1 MSLSLKEIY
10 DVLITEIGVIAIPRN
25 NQYRIKSL
33 TRVSYDNKRN
43 TSGTNIGAYQKAN
56 ALFKSDFYSKNVAA
70 VKDLVEHGIVEAN
83 GGAQDAALFML
94 SSLTVGRLQD
104 EVEYIENLL
113 NSSITCRVALNENI
127 QNIDRNRKTLTN
139 QDYKIIESL
148 IHSEYEKQFSEIK
161 TSITDNIRIKL
172 QNMLADYV
180 DEFSLESKQL
190 QLQEL
195 CTVCISICVS
205 VFDIRVKRRKREI
218 KEKQEEIKAYIKEL
232 NARDDKKATIEQLL
246 ACAYYDIYGML
257 SEVKD
262 RNNSRQVIR
271 NIYGQFED
279 VYQFPE
285 IVSAYSYSK
294 DKGWNLSDLNNRRHV
309 VWAPNGCGKTTFLK
323 GILFSSSYAYRESN
337 NKRETD
343 KMETLLKYH
352 GLSSNDYFPVFIE
365 ASYYADVMA
374 KESDSWVYEI
384 VERQTGFDKTKIAIE
399 DFQLVL
405 KRNNASKKLLY
416 LIDGFD
422 ELNYEYKDEF
432 MRRINQLIHSEYGS
446 NAIVIITSRP
456 SFDTTKFNGFSYWS
470 IQQISFEKNKEF
482 VKGFIESYCRCSTYY
497 FSSEKIFKMISEN
510 HYLRDMIT
518 TPEILI
524 DVIIGCAKYLNDENG
539 KNSDICDIVDETIDD
554 LIQRIDGFRSIKVN
568 EYGGLGG
575 IKTVYEV
582 LAYDYFCGKS
592 GVRDGAFIQAL
603 EMTIKKLDRENKYN
617 YEKLCNLIDDKVK
630 IAELFFTWMS
640 VIKSDG
646 KDISF
651 LSETFAEHLAAKRF
665 ITLLSKESDSDRHM
679 DMFRGLGEAKYRVFV
694 ILCTLSYYLKDIDLQ
709 DNVLPKI
716 GVLFSFIIEKTMSEK
731 TLQKNEMIPVRN
743 MIIDIISKRY
753 GENIICNRKIPE
765 VLMDHKKEI
774 TELVC
779 NPCADEDEKGMY
791 AKLLSGLWE

>member
-113 NSSITCRVALNENI
+113 NSSITYRVALNENI

-148 IHSEYEKQFSEIK
+148 IHSKYEKQFSEIK

-172 QNMLADYV
+172 QNMLVDYV

-246 ACAYYDIYGML
+246 ACAYYNTYGML

-262 RNNSRQVIR
+262 RNNSRKVIR
-271 NIYGQFED
+271 KIYGKFED
-279 VYQFPE
+279 VYQLPE

-294 DKGWNLSDLNNRRHV
+294 DEGWNLLDLNNRRHV

-337 NKRETD
+337 NERETD
-343 KMETLLKYH
+343 KMEALLEYH

-374 KESDSWVYEI
+374 KKNDSWVYEI
-384 VERQTGFDKTKIAIE
+384 VERQTGFDKTKITIE

-405 KRNNASKKLLY
+405 QKNNASKKLLY
-416 LIDGFD
+416 LIDGYD
-422 ELNYEYKDEF
+422 ELNYEYKGDF
-432 MRRINQLIHSEYGS
+432 MFVINQLIKSEYGS

-456 SFDTTKFNGFSYWS
+456 SFDTTNFNGFNYWS

-482 VKGFIESYCRCSTYY
+482 VKGFIESYCRCSQY
-497 FSSEKIFKMISEN
+497 FSSEKIFNMISEN
-510 HYLRDMIT
+510 HYLSEMIT

-539 KNSDICDIVDETIDD
+539 KNSDVCDIVDGTIDD
-554 LIQRIDGFRSIKVN
+554 LIQRIDGARSTKVN
-568 EYGGLGG
+568 TYGGLSDF
-575 IKTVYEV
+575 KTVYEV
-582 LAYDYFCGKS
+582 LAYDYFCGNS
-592 GVRDGAFIQAL
+592 GIKDGDFTKAL
-603 EMTIKKLDRENKYN
+603 KDTIAKLAEENERN
-617 YEKLCNLIDDKVK
+617 YGKLRNLIDDKDE

-640 VIKSDG
+640 VLKSDG
-646 KDISF
+646 RYISF
-651 LSETFAEHLAAKRF
+651 LSETFVEHLAAKRF
-665 ITLLSKESDSDRHM
+665 ITLISKESDSDRHM
-679 DMFRGLGEAKYRVFV
+679 VMFQNLGEAKYRIFV

>member
-25 NQYRIKSL
+25 NQYKINSL
-33 TRVSYDNKRN
+33 IRVSYDNIRD

-56 ALFKSDFYSKNVAA
+56 ALFKRDYYLKSGPA
-70 VKDLVEHGIVEAN
+70 VKDLVEHGIVKAN

-94 SSLTVGRLQD
+94 SSLTMGKLQD

-113 NSSITCRVALNENI
+113 NSSITYRVALNENI
-127 QNIDRNRKTLTN
+127 QNIDRNSKTLTN

-148 IHSEYEKQFSEIK
+148 IHSKYEKQFSEIK
-161 TSITDNIRIKL
+161 TSIMDNIRIKL
-172 QNMLADYV
+172 QNMLSDYV
-180 DEFSLESKQL
+180 DEFSLKPKQL
-190 QLQEL
+190 RLQEL

-205 VFDIRVKRRKREI
+205 VFDICVKRSKQEI
-218 KEKQEEIKAYIKEL
+218 KEKQEKIKAYIKEL
-232 NARDDKKATIEQLL
+232 NTKDDKKSTIEQLL
-246 ACAYYDIYGML
+246 ACAYYNTYGML

-262 RNNSRQVIR
+262 RNNSRKVIR
-271 NIYGQFED
+271 KIYGKFED
-279 VYQFPE
+279 VYQLPE

-294 DKGWNLSDLNNRRHV
+294 DEGWNLSDLNNRRHV
-309 VWAPNGCGKTTFLK
+309 VWGPNGCGKTTFLK

-337 NKRETD
+337 NERETD
-343 KMETLLKYH
+343 KMEALLEYH

-374 KESDSWVYEI
+374 KKNDSWVYEI
-384 VERQTGFDKTKIAIE
+384 VERQTGFDKTKITIE

-405 KRNNASKKLLY
+405 KKNNANKKLLY
-416 LIDGFD
+416 LIDGYD
-422 ELNYEYKDEF
+422 ELNYEYKGDF
-432 MRRINQLIHSEYGS
+432 MFVINQLINSEYGS

-456 SFDTTKFNGFSYWS
+456 SFDTTNFNGFNYWS

-482 VKGFIESYCRCSTYY
+482 VKGFIESYCRCSPY
-497 FSSEKIFKMISEN
+497 FSSEKIFNMISEN
-510 HYLRDMIT
+510 HYLSEMIT

-554 LIQRIDGFRSIKVN
+554 LIQRIDAVRSIKVN
-568 EYGGLGG
+568 EYGGLSDF
-575 IKTVYEV
+575 KTVYEV
-582 LAYDYFCGKS
+582 LAYDYFCGKP
-592 GVRDGAFIQAL
+592 GVKDGNFTKAL
-603 EMTIKKLDRENKYN
+603 EDTI
-617 YEKLCNLIDDKVK
+617 EKLGEENERNYRKLRNLIDDKGK

-640 VIKSDG
+640 VVKSDG
-646 KDISF
+646 TYISF

-665 ITLLSKESDSDRHM
+665 ITLISKESDSDRHM
-679 DMFRGLGEAKYRVFV
+679 VMFQNLGEAKYRVFV

-716 GVLFSFIIEKTMSEK
+716 GALFSSIIKKTMGEK

-753 GENIICNRKIPE
+753 GENIICNRLIPE
-765 VLMDHKKEI
+765 VLMNHKKEI

-779 NPCADEDEKGMY
+779 DPCADEGERGMY
-791 AKLLSGLWE
+791 AKLLSDLWE

>member
-113 NSSITCRVALNENI
+113 NSSITYRVALNENI

-148 IHSEYEKQFSEIK
+148 IHSKYEKQFSEIK

-232 NARDDKKATIEQLL
+232 NARDDKKATIEQLF
-246 ACAYYDIYGML
+246 ACTYYNIYGRL

-271 NIYGQFED
+271 KIYGQFED
-279 VYQFPE
+279 VYQLPE

-337 NKRETD
+337 NERETD
-343 KMETLLKYH
+343 KMEALLKYH

-365 ASYYADVMA
+365 ASYYADVVA
-374 KESDSWVYEI
+374 KKNDSWVYEI
-384 VERQTGFDKTKIAIE
+384 VERQTGFDKTKITIE

-405 KRNNASKKLLY
+405 KKNNASKKLLY
-416 LIDGFD
+416 LIDGYD

-432 MRRINQLIHSEYGS
+432 MRRINQLINSEEYGS

-456 SFDTTKFNGFSYWS
+456 SFAPTNFNGFSYWS

-482 VKGFIESYCRCSTYY
+482 VKGFIESYCRCSSY
-497 FSSEKIFKMISEN
+497 FSSEKIFNMISEN
-510 HYLRDMIT
+510 HYLSEMIT

-524 DVIIGCAKYLNDENG
+524 DVIIGCAKYLNNQNG
-539 KNSDICDIVDETIDD
+539 KNSDVCYIVDETIDD
-554 LIQRIDGFRSIKVN
+554 LIQRIDGARSIKVDD
-568 EYGGLGG
+568 YGGLGN

-582 LAYDYFCGKS
+582 LAYDYFCGES
-592 GVRDGAFIQAL
+592 GVKEGYFTQAL
-603 EMTIKKLDRENKYN
+603 EMTIKKLVRENKRTYK
-617 YEKLCNLIDDKVK
+617 KLRNLIDDKDK

-646 KDISF
+646 RYISF

-665 ITLLSKESDSDRHM
+665 ITLLIKESDSDRHM
-679 DMFRGLGEAKYRVFV
+679 AMFRSLGEAKYRVFV
-694 ILCTLSYYLKDIDLQ
+694 IICTLSYHLKYTDLQ
-709 DNVLPKI
+709 DNVVPKI
-716 GVLFSFIIEKTMSEK
+716 GALFSSIIKKTMSEK
-731 TLQKNEMIPVRN
+731 TPQKNEMIPVRN

-753 GENIICNRKIPE
+753 GENIICDRKIPE
-765 VLMDHKKEI
+765 VLIDHKKEI

-779 NPCADEDEKGMY
+779 NPCADEEEGLMY

>member
-10 DVLITEIGVIAIPRN
+10 DVLITEIGVIAIPRD
-25 NQYRIKSL
+25 NQYKINSL
-33 TRVSYDNKRN
+33 TRVSYDNIRD

-56 ALFKSDFYSKNVAA
+56 ALFKRDVYLGNGPA
-70 VKDLVEHGIVEAN
+70 VKDLVEHGIVKAN
-83 GGAQDAALFML
+83 GGAQDVALSML
-94 SSLTVGRLQD
+94 SSLTMRKLQD

-127 QNIDRNRKTLTN
+127 QNIDRNSKILTN
-139 QDYKIIESL
+139 QDYEIIESL
-148 IHSEYEKQFSEIK
+148 IHSKYEKQFSEIK
-161 TSITDNIRIKL
+161 TSIMDNIRIKL

-180 DEFSLESKQL
+180 DEFSLEPKQL
-190 QLQEL
+190 RLQEL

-205 VFDIRVKRRKREI
+205 VFDICVKRSEREI
-218 KEKQEEIKAYIKEL
+218 KEKQEKIKAYIKEL
-232 NARDDKKATIEQLL
+232 NTRDDKKAPIEQLL
-246 ACAYYDIYGML
+246 ACAYYNIYGML

-271 NIYGQFED
+271 KIYGQFED
-279 VYQFPE
+279 VYQLPE

-337 NKRETD
+337 NERETD
-343 KMETLLKYH
+343 KMEALLKYH

-365 ASYYADVMA
+365 ASYYADVMT
-374 KESDSWVYEI
+374 KKNDSWVYEI
-384 VERQTGFDKTKIAIE
+384 VERQTGFDKTKITIE

-405 KRNNASKKLLY
+405 KKNNASKKLLY
-416 LIDGFD
+416 LIDGYD
-422 ELNYEYKDEF
+422 ELNYEYKGDF
-432 MRRINQLIHSEYGS
+432 MFVINQLINSEYGS

-456 SFDTTKFNGFSYWS
+456 SFDTTNFNGFSYWS

-482 VKGFIESYCRCSTYY
+482 VKGLIESYCRCSPYY

-524 DVIIGCAKYLNDENG
+524 DVIIGCAKYLHDENG
-539 KNSDICDIVDETIDD
+539 KNSDIYDIVDETIDD
-554 LIQRIDGFRSIKVN
+554 LIQRIDGVRSKKVN
-568 EYGGLGG
+568 EYGGLGN

-582 LAYDYFCGKS
+582 LAYDYFCGNS
-592 GVRDGAFIQAL
+592 GVKEGYFTQAL
-603 EMTIKKLDRENKYN
+603 EMTINKLVRENKYN
-617 YEKLCNLIDDKVK
+617 YNKLRNLIDDKDK

-646 KDISF
+646 RYISF

-665 ITLLSKESDSDRHM
+665 ITLLIKESDSDCHM
-679 DMFRGLGEAKYRVFV
+679 AMFRSLGEAKYRVFV
-694 ILCTLSYYLKDIDLQ
+694 ILCTLSYHLKYTDLQ
-709 DNVLPKI
+709 DNVVPKI
-716 GVLFSFIIEKTMSEK
+716 GALFSSIIKKTMSEK
-731 TLQKNEMIPVRN
+731 TPQKNEMIPVRN

>member
-25 NQYRIKSL
+25 NQYKINSL
-33 TRVSYDNKRN
+33 IRVSYDNIRN

-56 ALFKSDFYSKNVAA
+56 ALFKCDYYLKSGPA
-70 VKDLVEHGIVEAN
+70 VKDLVEHGIVKAN

-94 SSLTVGRLQD
+94 SSLTMGKLQD

-113 NSSITCRVALNENI
+113 NSSITYRVALNENI
-127 QNIDRNRKTLTN
+127 QNIDRNSKTLTN

-148 IHSEYEKQFSEIK
+148 IHSKYEKQFSEIK

-180 DEFSLESKQL
+180 DEFSLEPKQL
-190 QLQEL
+190 RLQEL

-205 VFDIRVKRRKREI
+205 VFDICVKRSKQEI

-232 NARDDKKATIEQLL
+232 NAKDDKKSTIEQLL
-246 ACAYYDIYGML
+246 ACAYYNTYGML

-262 RNNSRQVIR
+262 RNNSRKVIR
-271 NIYGQFED
+271 KIYGKFED
-279 VYQFPE
+279 VYQLPE

-294 DKGWNLSDLNNRRHV
+294 DEGWNLSDLNNRRHV

-337 NKRETD
+337 NERETD
-343 KMETLLKYH
+343 KMEALLKYH

-374 KESDSWVYEI
+374 KKNDSWVYEI
-384 VERQTGFDKTKIAIE
+384 VERQTGFDKTKITIE

-405 KRNNASKKLLY
+405 KKNNASKKLLY
-416 LIDGFD
+416 LIDGYD
-422 ELNYEYKDEF
+422 ELNYEYKGDF
-432 MRRINQLIHSEYGS
+432 MFVINQLINSEYGS
-446 NAIVIITSRP
+446 NAIAIITSRP
-456 SFDTTKFNGFSYWS
+456 SFDTTNFNGFNYWS

-482 VKGFIESYCRCSTYY
+482 VKGFIESYCRCSPY
-497 FSSEKIFKMISEN
+497 FSSEKIFNMISEN
-510 HYLRDMIT
+510 HYLSEMIT

-554 LIQRIDGFRSIKVN
+554 LIQRIDAVRSIKVN
-568 EYGGLGG
+568 EYGGLSDF
-575 IKTVYEV
+575 KTVYEV
-582 LAYDYFCGKS
+582 LAYDYFCGKP
-592 GVRDGAFIQAL
+592 GVKDGNFTKAL
-603 EMTIKKLDRENKYN
+603 EDTI
-617 YEKLCNLIDDKVK
+617 EKLGEENERNYRKLRNLIDDKDK

-640 VIKSDG
+640 VVKSDG
-646 KDISF
+646 TYISF

-665 ITLLSKESDSDRHM
+665 ITLISKESDSDRHM
-679 DMFRGLGEAKYRVFV
+679 VMFQNLGEAKYRVFV

-716 GVLFSFIIEKTMSEK
+716 GALFSSIIKKTMSEK

-753 GENIICNRKIPE
+753 GENIICNRLIPE
-765 VLMDHKKEI
+765 VLMNHKKEI

-779 NPCADEDEKGMY
+779 NPCADEGERGMY
-791 AKLLSGLWE
+791 AKLLSDLWE

>member
-10 DVLITEIGVIAIPRN
+10 DVLITEIGVIAIPRD
-25 NQYRIKSL
+25 NQYKINSL
-33 TRVSYDNKRN
+33 TRVSYDNIRD

-56 ALFKSDFYSKNVAA
+56 ALFKRDVYLGNGPA
-70 VKDLVEHGIVEAN
+70 VKDLVEHGIVKAN
-83 GGAQDAALFML
+83 GGAQDVALSML
-94 SSLTVGRLQD
+94 SSLTMRKLQD

-127 QNIDRNRKTLTN
+127 QNIDRNSKILTN
-139 QDYKIIESL
+139 QDYEIIESL
-148 IHSEYEKQFSEIK
+148 IHSKYEKQFSEIK
-161 TSITDNIRIKL
+161 TSIMDNIRIKL

-180 DEFSLESKQL
+180 DEFSLEPKQL
-190 QLQEL
+190 RLQEL

-205 VFDIRVKRRKREI
+205 VFDICVKRSEREI
-218 KEKQEEIKAYIKEL
+218 KEKQEKIKAYIKEL
-232 NARDDKKATIEQLL
+232 NTRDDKKAPIEQLF
-246 ACAYYDIYGML
+246 ACAYYKIYGLL

-262 RNNSRQVIR
+262 RNNSRKVMRRISR
-271 NIYGQFED
+271 RFED
-279 VYQFPE
+279 VYQLPE
-285 IVSAYSYSK
+285 IVSAYSEYES
-294 DKGWNLSDLNNRRHV
+294 WNLSDLNNRRHV

-343 KMETLLKYH
+343 KMEALLKYH
-352 GLSSNDYFPVFIE
+352 GLSSNDYFTVFIE
-365 ASYYADVMA
+365 ASYYADIMA

-405 KRNNASKKLLY
+405 KNNNASKKLLY
-416 LIDGFD
+416 LIDGYD

-432 MRRINQLIHSEYGS
+432 MRRINQLINSEYGS

-456 SFDTTKFNGFSYWS
+456 SFDTPNFNGFNHWS
-470 IQQISFEKNKEF
+470 IQQISFEKNREF
-482 VKGFIESYCRCSTYY
+482 VKGLIKSYCGDNPY
-497 FSSEKIFKMISEN
+497 FSSEKIFTMISEN
-510 HYLRDMIT
+510 HYLSEMIT

-539 KNSDICDIVDETIDD
+539 KNSDVCDIVDETIDD
-554 LIQRIDGFRSIKVN
+554 LIQRIDGDRSKKVN
-568 EYGGLGG
+568 TYGGLSDF
-575 IKTVYEV
+575 KTVYEV
-582 LAYDYFCGKS
+582 LAYDYFCGNS
-592 GVRDGAFIQAL
+592 GIKDGDFTKAL
-603 EMTIKKLDRENKYN
+603 KDTIAKLAEENERN
-617 YEKLCNLIDDKVK
+617 YGALRNLIDDKDE

-646 KDISF
+646 TYISF
-651 LSETFAEHLAAKRF
+651 LSETFAEHLAAKRL
-665 ITLLSKESDSDRHM
+665 ITLISKEFDSDRHM
-679 DMFRGLGEAKYRVFV
+679 VMFQNLGEAKYRVFV

-716 GVLFSFIIEKTMSEK
+716 GVLFSSIIEKTMSEK
-731 TLQKNEMIPVRN
+731 TLQKNEMIPLRN

-779 NPCADEDEKGMY
+779 NPCADEGERVMY